1 MKRKVLKPKQLEFL
15 EWFVSSSGHNNRH
28 NNSYGIMS
36 NRIIELGWYDDSDIE
51 YLNYLRKELL
61 DEYIKK
67 DIVTL
72 ERG

>member
-1 MKRKVLKPKQLEFL
+1 MREGRITLSSKQIEFL
-15 EWFVSSSGHNNRH
+15 EWFTTRSTLESFYTG
-28 NNSYGIMS
+28 MS

-72 ERG
+72 ERK